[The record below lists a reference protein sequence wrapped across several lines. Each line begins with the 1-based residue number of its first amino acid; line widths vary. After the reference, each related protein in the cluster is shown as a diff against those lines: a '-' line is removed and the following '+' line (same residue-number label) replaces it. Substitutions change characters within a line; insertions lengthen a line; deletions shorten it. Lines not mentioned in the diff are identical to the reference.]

1 MSDFE
6 QFHVN
11 NFDQF
16 CKTLLKNETKNAWRA
31 INKQRD
37 REITAGTA
45 EDMAWLLPSEDD
57 TYSTYHK
64 VFYVKDIEITVTKE
78 FVGEALQYI
87 LPSLR
92 NVLLLSFFGG
102 YNDTQIAKILKIS
115 NPTVAYRR
123 RKAMERLKEEMEARL
138 NAEEY

>member
-16 CKTLLKNETKNAWRA
+16 CKILLKNEAKNAWRA

>member
-16 CKTLLKNETKNAWRA
+16 CKILLKNEAKNAWRA

-45 EDMAWLLPSEDD
+45 EDMAWLLQSEDD

>member
-1 MSDFE
+1 M
-6 QFHVN
+6 
-11 NFDQF
+11 
-16 CKTLLKNETKNAWRA
+16 
-31 INKQRD
+31 
-37 REITAGTA
+37 
-45 EDMAWLLPSEDD
+45 LPSEDD

-78 FVGEALQYI
+78 FVGEALQCI

>member
-16 CKTLLKNETKNAWRA
+16 CKTLLKNEAKNAWRA

-45 EDMAWLLPSEDD
+45 EDMAWLLMQIVMAYDL
-57 TYSTYHK
+57 
-64 VFYVKDIEITVTKE
+64 TKQTPT
-78 FVGEALQYI
+78 GEPNEQ
-87 LPSLR
+87 
-92 NVLLLSFFGG
+92 
-102 YNDTQIAKILKIS
+102 
-115 NPTVAYRR
+115 
-123 RKAMERLKEEMEARL
+123 
-138 NAEEY
+138 

>member
-16 CKTLLKNETKNAWRA
+16 CKTLLKNEAKNAWRA

-115 NPTVAYRR
+115 NPTVAYRG